1 MKIKLLTVEEY
12 LQTLPI
18 PFKIL
23 VERLRMIILTYFP
36 TIKETVK
43 HEGLWYESKFYLAK
57 IQDHI
62 NLSVGIT
69 GLTPE
74 EVKWFLGT
82 GKTMRNLKFYPER
95 EIDEPNLVKL
105 LKFIWQKA
113 ISEEFIQC
121 HLEK

>member
-74 EVKWFLGT
+74 EVK
-82 GKTMRNLKFYPER
+82 
-95 EIDEPNLVKL
+95 
-105 LKFIWQKA
+105 
-113 ISEEFIQC
+113 
-121 HLEK
+121 